1 MTGRP
6 VRGLLTIAFLTR
18 TTAAM
23 LPILLLLALA
33 DAHGYARAATVGGTY
48 TLVLALCAP
57 VRGRLLDRC
66 GPRMLLAMACATT
79 TLLALVAASIH
90 YTWPWP
96 TTLPLVIAATL
107 TSPPL
112 NAALRSSWRRLATGD
127 AQLRAV
133 HSADSVLEEA
143 GFVLAPLAAGA
154 TLVLL
159 GPRHGYELAAACFTA
174 VMALYLTAVH
184 RHHLTPTRAAPTA
197 RPPHPRRRHWL
208 GPLALPGMLA
218 ILLPLLVMGAL
229 FGGTGILIPAYT
241 QHEHATAW
249 LGPLLAATSTGG
261 VLGGIAYAVLPW
273 RSDLWHKYRILTL
286 GFTAP
291 ALLLFLAR
299 PLWLLASL
307 LLIAGLFVTPLF
319 INAFL
324 LTDATATDETRI
336 EANTWI
342 GATADVAN
350 GIMATIIGTLVQAQK
365 WDTAL
370 LTLTGCAATGTAAT
384 LIQMNRHGSR
394 PSAQPRQN
402 TPADHACSG
411 VVAPSSHA
419 QGGPAAA
426 AEQHP

>member
-1 MTGRP
+1 M
-6 VRGLLTIAFLTR
+6 
-18 TTAAM
+18 
-23 LPILLLLALA
+23 
-33 DAHGYARAATVGGTY
+33 
-48 TLVLALCAP
+48 
-57 VRGRLLDRC
+57 
-66 GPRMLLAMACATT
+66 
-79 TLLALVAASIH
+79 
-90 YTWPWP
+90 
-96 TTLPLVIAATL
+96 
-107 TSPPL
+107 
-112 NAALRSSWRRLATGD
+112 
-127 AQLRAV
+127 
-133 HSADSVLEEA
+133 LEEA

-154 TLVLL
+154 ILVLF
-159 GPRHGYELAAACFTA
+159 GPCHGYELAAACFVT
-174 VMALYLTAVH
+174 VMSLYLTATR
-184 RHHLTPTRAAPTA
+184 RHHLTLTRAAPTA
-197 RPPHPRRRHWL
+197 RPPHPRRRRWL
-208 GPLALPGMLA
+208 GPLALPGMPG

-241 QHEHATAW
+241 LHEHATSW

-273 RSDLWHKYRILTL
+273 HSDLWHKYRILTL
-286 GFTAP
+286 GFTTP

-299 PLWLLASL
+299 PLWLLATL

-370 LTLTGCAATGTAAT
+370 FTLTGCAATGTAAT
-384 LIQMNRHGSR
+384 LIQMSRHCIRPSR
-394 PSAQPRQN
+394 PGVHPRQN
-402 TPADHACSG
+402 TPADHASSG
-411 VVAPSSHA
+411 VGARAA
-419 QGGPAAA
+419 QAHGGPAAP